1 MRETQLRL
9 MLRHEWQRSMR
20 RWQPKWTALQ
30 TMLPR
35 LRGLREAAAQTLE
48 DALFAKDLELAL
60 VISWTRG
67 LTERNPVNNRTHAER
82 SVNCNPE
89 TLRLKG

>member
-35 LRGLREAAAQTLE
+35 LHTGTGL
-48 DALFAKDLELAL
+48 LF
-60 VISWTRG
+60 
-67 LTERNPVNNRTHAER
+67 VNHNHNHN
-82 SVNCNPE
+82 S
-89 TLRLKG
+89 LKINDCT

>member
-20 RWQPKWTALQ
+20 RWPKWTALQ

-48 DALFAKDLELAL
+48 DALFAKGIELA
-60 VISWTRG
+60 S
-67 LTERNPVNNRTHAER
+67 N
-82 SVNCNPE
+82 
-89 TLRLKG
+89 